1 MSQKGIRTRVA
12 HHLVGDNRYFGL
24 SVKSLVG
31 SVTYTDMIALA
42 ATGRRPTVEQRE
54 SLDALA
60 AIVTSADPRI
70 WPVKITRLLASY
82 GGTVVGHVG
91 GQLTMENEHIGPW
104 VTAPSAAALVDLHAV
119 VGDVGNDEARLND
132 RIADFVKRTP
142 RIIGYGVPFRT
153 SDERLEMLVVR
164 MRVTGRDQLPF
175 WKLHVALNNEMKR
188 AKGLV
193 PNITAGLAAMLLD
206 HGYTPREAATLT
218 TFLWQHPF
226 AANATEAAAHS
237 EEIMRTLPDSAID
250 YIGRAP
256 RLSPRARAREI
267 PADRVSRGNLASETS

>member
-1 MSQKGIRTRVA
+1 MSQKEIRTRVA
-12 HHLVGDNRYFGL
+12 HHLVGDNRFFGL

-42 ATGRRPTVEQRE
+42 ATGRRPTLEQRE
-54 SLDALA
+54 SLDELA

-70 WPVKITRLLASY
+70 WPVKLTRLLASY
-82 GGTVVGHVG
+82 GGTVVAYAA

-104 VTAPSAAALVDLHAV
+104 VTSPSAAALVALRAA
-119 VGDVGNDEARLND
+119 VGDDETSLDERV
-132 RIADFVKRTP
+132 ADFVKRTP

-164 MRVTGRDQLPF
+164 MRLTGRDQLPF
-175 WKLHVALNNEMKR
+175 WKLHVALNEEMKR

-206 HGYTPREAATLT
+206 HGYTPHEAATLT
-218 TFLWQHPF
+218 TFLWQAPF
-226 AANATEAAAHS
+226 AANATEAATQS
-237 EEIMRTLPDSAID
+237 EETMRTLPDSAID
-250 YIGRAP
+250 YVGQPP
-256 RLSPRARAREI
+256 RTSPRARAREN
-267 PADRVSRGNLASETS
+267 ARDRISTENSATETF